1 MDVIKGVDSEVGAGL
16 AGGRRR
22 RRRSEALSGVIY
34 GQIRQQILTL
44 ELRPGARL
52 NIDQL
57 AFTLSVSATPVREAL
72 GRLAAEH
79 LVVADP
85 FRGFAVSELPTPDEL
100 EELTQLRRLLEG
112 YAVAAIAGRDITEGI
127 ADIEERLR
135 AMERLAESSPVD
147 YVAFNAEDAAFHEM
161 IISLGEKRSLLDCY
175 RALNVHAQVARLYNS
190 SGRYDMQPAI
200 LSHRRI
206 VAALTAGDSEGLRQ
220 ELHAH
225 AELSRLRGSRGVR
238 EDGGQEAREG
248 RPGDE

>member
-1 MDVIKGVDSEVGAGL
+1 MDVIKGVDGEAGEGV
-16 AGGRRR
+16 AAGRRR

-57 AFTLSVSATPVREAL
+57 ALALSVSATPVREAL

-85 FRGFAVSELPTPDEL
+85 FRGFAVSELPKPDEL

-112 YAVAAIAGRDITEGI
+112 YAVTTIAGRDITEGI
-127 ADIEERLR
+127 SDIEERVR

-175 RALNVHAQVARLYNS
+175 RALNVHAQVARLYSS
-190 SGRYDMQPAI
+190 SGRHDMQPAI

-206 VAALTAGDSEGLRQ
+206 VAALTADDADGLRR
-220 ELHAH
+220 ELHSH
-225 AELSRLRGSRGVR
+225 AELSQLRASSGVR
-238 EDGGQEAREG
+238 EG
-248 RPGDE
+248 RSGDE

>member
-1 MDVIKGVDSEVGAGL
+1 MDVNKGSDSEVGQQLSA
-16 AGGRRR
+16 GRRV

-52 NIDQL
+52 TIDRL
-57 AFTLSVSATPVREAL
+57 AAELSVSATPVREAL

-100 EELTQLRRLLEG
+100 EELMQLRRLLEG
-112 YAVAAIAGRDITEGI
+112 YAVETIAGLDLTESI
-127 ADIEERLR
+127 RAVEEHGR
-135 AMERLAESSPVD
+135 AMERLAESSPFDHVT
-147 YVAFNAEDAAFHEM
+147 FNAEDAAFHET
-161 IISLGEKRSLLDCY
+161 IISLGKKRSLLDCY
-175 RALNVHAQVARLYNS
+175 QALNVHAQVARLYHS

-200 LSHRRI
+200 LSHQRI
-206 VAALTAGDSEGLRQ
+206 VVALKAGDTEELRR

-225 AELSRLRGSRGVR
+225 AELSQLQDSPAVPEKGPGV
-238 EDGGQEAREG
+238 QERTG
-248 RPGDE
+248 RR

>member
-1 MDVIKGVDSEVGAGL
+1 MDVNNSSTSEVGGQLPA
-16 AGGRRR
+16 APRR

-34 GQIRQQILTL
+34 GRIRQQVLTL
-44 ELRPGARL
+44 HLRPGARL

-57 AFTLSVSATPVREAL
+57 AAELSVSATPVREAL

-100 EELTQLRRLLEG
+100 EELMQLRRLLEG
-112 YAVAAIAGRDITEGI
+112 YAVETIAGLDITEGVR
-127 ADIEERLR
+127 AVEEHGH
-135 AMERLAESSPVD
+135 AMERLAESTPFDHVT
-147 YVAFNAEDAAFHEM
+147 FNAEDAAFHEA
-161 IISLGEKRSLLDCY
+161 IISLGRKRSLLDCY
-175 RALNVHAQVARLYNS
+175 QALNVHAQVARLYHS

-206 VAALTAGDSEGLRQ
+206 VAALKAGDSEELRR

-225 AELSRLRGSRGVR
+225 AELSQLQGSPEVAEKGL
-238 EDGGQEAREG
+238 
-248 RPGDE
+248 

>member
-1 MDVIKGVDSEVGAGL
+1 MDVIKGVDSEVGEGL
-16 AGGRRR
+16 AAGRRR

-57 AFTLSVSATPVREAL
+57 ALTLSVSATPVREAL

-85 FRGFAVSELPTPDEL
+85 FRGFAVSQLPTPDEL

-112 YAVAAIAGRDITEGI
+112 YAVTTIAGRDITEGI

-175 RALNVHAQVARLYNS
+175 RALNVHAQVARLYSS
-190 SGRYDMQPAI
+190 SGRYDLQPAI

-206 VAALTAGDSEGLRQ
+206 VGALTAGDAECLRQ

-225 AELSRLRGSRGVR
+225 AELSKLRGSQGVR
-238 EDGGQEAREG
+238 GDGSQQVREG

>member
-1 MDVIKGVDSEVGAGL
+1 LDVTKDDGGEIDEGPA
-16 AGGRRR
+16 AGRRR

-34 GQIRQQILTL
+34 GKIRQQILTL

-57 AFTLSVSATPVREAL
+57 AFALSVSATPVREAL
-72 GRLAAEH
+72 SRLAAEH

-100 EELTQLRRLLEG
+100 EELSQLRSLLEG
-112 YAVAAIAGRDITEGI
+112 YAVTTIAGRDITKGI
-127 ADIEERLR
+127 SGIEERLR
-135 AMERLAESSPVD
+135 SMERLAESSPVD

-175 RALNVHAQVARLYNS
+175 HALNVHAQVARLYSS
-190 SGRYDMQPAI
+190 SGRYDMQPAV

-206 VAALTAGDSEGLRQ
+206 VAALTAGDTEGLSR
-220 ELHAH
+220 ELRAH
-225 AELSRLRGSRGVR
+225 AELSRLRGSSGVQDPGVLER
-238 EDGGQEAREG
+238 TAEDA
-248 RPGDE
+248 